1 MHIRHPDVIKLYLFE
16 EGSSEIS
23 DPADVQQRS
32 NYLWIRWTH
41 GAVSSILGA
50 HGPENP
56 LINRASPEHLSPPNF
71 AHIHIEMAGTQIRIF
86 WATLG
91 PNGWLSRPSNATI
104 VSTVRSALSNR
115 GSWSCPGGIPPIWV
129 IACGPREDHPHYTIR
144 LFYPYSPF
152 AAFTIHQRQS
162 RHEFFA
168 SGSQSLTFAAYNPH
182 LVSIVVIIFYPRCA
196 YEVKLT
202 KSVNPK
208 IQLLMD
214 PSIQTSPEHLSPP
227 NFAHI
232 HFEMAGTQIRIF
244 WAMLGPNGWLSR
256 PSDAAVVRT
265 VRAALSNRGSWNC
278 PGGIPPIW
286 VIACGPRGNH
296 PHYTIRLFY
305 PHSPLAA
312 FTIHQQQSQHQF
324 FASGSQSLTFA
335 AYNPLFIA
343 QIDL

>member
-1 MHIRHPDVIKLYLFE
+1 
-16 EGSSEIS
+16 
-23 DPADVQQRS
+23 
-32 NYLWIRWTH
+32 
-41 GAVSSILGA
+41 
-50 HGPENP
+50 
-56 LINRASPEHLSPPNF
+56 
-71 AHIHIEMAGTQIRIF
+71 MAGTQIRIF

-91 PNGWLSRPSNATI
+91 PNGRLSRPSDATI

-168 SGSQSLTFAAYNPH
+168 SGSPSLTFAAYNPYILIYL
-182 LVSIVVIIFYPRCA
+182 LVSPCI
-196 YEVKLT
+196 
-202 KSVNPK
+202 
-208 IQLLMD
+208 
-214 PSIQTSPEHLSPP
+214 SIQTSPEHLSPP
-227 NFAHI
+227 DFAHI
-232 HFEMAGTQIRIF
+232 HIEMAGTQIRIF

-256 PSDAAVVRT
+256 PSDATVVRT
-265 VRAALSNRGSWNC
+265 VRSALSNRGSWNC